1 MLHRAAAEEQWAAP
15 LLLTWTAFLNYL
27 LQLCNKLN
35 TITTIGD
42 KELIRIESVEPG
54 GEVSRQSLVI
64 NRHEKAAK
72 V

>member
-1 MLHRAAAEEQWAAP
+1 MGSP
-15 LLLTWTAFLNYL
+15 FIIDLNCVPQL

>member
-1 MLHRAAAEEQWAAP
+1 MGSP
-15 LLLTWTAFLNYL
+15 FIIDLNCVPQLL

>member
-1 MLHRAAAEEQWAAP
+1 MLHRAAAKEQRQP
-15 LLLTWTAFLNYL
+15 FIIDLNCVPQLL